1 MAAEVIEAALASGDA
16 PAEVVEFVEVKVR
29 LRKLLDD
36 MEAAER
42 RDGAGGILDF
52 GGFDGPVGPSGS
64 RGMGFAGSRGFEMPG
79 SKTPGFEGR
88 PARAPNAEKLESLRA
103 EFGAGEAR
111 LAELK
116 ERVSRIPG
124 FEVIGRP
131 LEWMTQE
138 RVEAALQSGEA
149 LVLALPLERED
160 KVVALEPGA
169 APSAAGDDED
179 GASPL
184 FATSFWVLRKG
195 HAPQV
200 VSVPEAAAEAMTGT
214 SAERIARWTAAE
226 DQSWTERLPG
236 LAVRFAAFS
245 EAMNGR
251 GGMRRGGYDEDAAT
265 GEAEAD
271 AAPAPRAKLAA
282 EALPGFWPAF
292 AAAMDRLVWT
302 PLRQSGALAKVAEI
316 LLATSGP
323 LHNLPFAAGMREG
336 FGDGTD
342 DPRLWHVNSL
352 VTWALGRGLYAD
364 PEAPAG
370 RESQA
375 RAGGA
380 AGAGVTAVA
389 ADTGASIRVHTDA
402 VSAPSP
408 RAVSVLSNPASTD
421 IPFAALE
428 HKLVA
433 RIWAEH
439 AARLGQQGGV
449 DLQVLEGH
457 AYPWEPEL
465 AVRLVHMGCHGT
477 VATPKG
483 MTPRPL
489 AMLPMRRST
498 TPDGEIAP
506 YVGEREVLSGPRALE
521 VLKTLCVAGMGYDD
535 LLDGDPTGLST
546 AWLRNGTHSVG
557 ASLPPVPDRRGC
569 YFGVVTTLLMTDP
582 EAPLPLAE
590 AMLLARRIVGEAPSL
605 APAGLQA
612 HLRDLAAET
621 LQARIKD
628 ALAIANGDYLLTM
641 LGTLVDTRTDLFWWL
656 PAAQA
661 ARQAVIGALIALI
674 PADRATLPAVDA
686 IADLLQTHLPQDL
699 LPDPQHDPAEAG
711 SIRYGMTLF
720 GDPARRHKAA

>member
-16 PAEVVEFVEVKVR
+16 PAEVRELVEVKVQ
-29 LRKLLDD
+29 LRKLLDE

-42 RDGAGGILDF
+42 RGGAGGMLD
-52 GGFDGPVGPSGS
+52 FDGPVGPSGS
-64 RGMGFAGSRGFEMPG
+64 RGIGFAGVRGFEMA
-79 SKTPGFEGR
+79 GFEGR
-88 PARAPNAEKLESLRA
+88 AARAPNAEKLEALRA
-103 EFGAGEAR
+103 EFRAGEAR

-116 ERVSRIPG
+116 ERVAQLPG
-124 FEVIGRP
+124 FEIIGRP
-131 LEWMTQE
+131 LEWMTLE
-138 RVEAALQSGEA
+138 RVEAALRPGEA

-160 KVVALEPGA
+160 KDKVVALEAGA
-169 APSAAGDDED
+169 APSAAGDDAD
-179 GASPL
+179 GASLL

-214 SAERIARWTAAE
+214 SAARIARWTAAE
-226 DQSWTERLPG
+226 DQSWTESLPG

-251 GGMRRGGYDEDAAT
+251 GGMRRGGHDEDAAT

-271 AAPAPRAKLAA
+271 AAPTPRPKLAA

-292 AAAMDRLVWT
+292 VAAMDRLVWT
-302 PLRQSGALAKVAEI
+302 PLRQSGALAGVAEI

-323 LHNLPFAAGMREG
+323 LHNLPFAAGMRVG
-336 FGDGTD
+336 VGDGTD

-364 PEAPAG
+364 PEAQVG
-370 RESQA
+370 REGPASA
-375 RAGGA
+375 DGA

-389 ADTGASIRVHTDA
+389 ADTGASIRVHADA

-439 AARLGQQGGV
+439 AARLRQQGGA

-457 AYPWEPEL
+457 AYPWEPEQ

-535 LLDGDPTGLST
+535 LLDGDPTGLSS

-557 ASLPPVPDRRGC
+557 ASLPPVPDRLGC
-569 YFGVVTTLLMTDP
+569 YFALVATLLMTDP

-612 HLRDLAAET
+612 RLQAHLRDLAAET

-628 ALAIANGDYLLTM
+628 ALAIANGAYLPTM

-656 PAAQA
+656 PAAQE

-699 LPDPQHDPAEAG
+699 LPDPQDNPAEAG